1 MFDSNFLLSF
11 YNEIANRS
19 ALQLASAGMMGEG
32 LLTLTYGK
40 HHACILNEV
49 GAAWRGA
56 RYSDLVLVCDD
67 AVPLAAHRI
76 VMAAASPLIRKILD
90 DTPSVENPVTI
101 HMSGI
106 NSTLMRHLLVFLYSG
121 QAYIESGEIDDMQ
134 ELFELLEIKSDVWK
148 STKERQQAEE
158 RNRSCDRLKAKRT
171 DINSNESS
179 KHDAPSGS
187 SHSESERVTPGA
199 GYSRDKDRGE
209 SESLSIKKENMSTSS
224 NDERDEDDADGD
236 GKECGR
242 LTSRRRSSSNPVN
255 LSVARN
261 SENAGSEHDEQ
272 DLDVETVAAK
282 NIERRRSTSS
292 SQEDPPP
299 EPTYRRQLLSDR
311 LGRGSE
317 RTKRKSHYLEPP
329 EMDLRTVKL
338 EDYAHLKPPDQ
349 DIMSL
354 VQTSPENY
362 VVTPHRKRRPG
373 FHNSPSQNPPFV
385 SFPPSYL
392 EEMAHL
398 RYAQGPVAAGVAR
411 LGALHP
417 LSASAPPYLPER
429 SITPPAAAHDDAL
442 SKYRPP
448 SAGSWGPWLC
458 QPQMGGD
465 DTPTTEHE
473 QGSSKQAP
481 VREYRCEYC
490 GKQFGMS
497 WNLKTHLRVHTGEKP
512 FACRL
517 CVAMFKQK
525 AHLLKHL
532 CSVHRNVISS
542 SENDGRTNTPGRFNC
557 CFCQLTF
564 EALPEL
570 IRHLSGPHNS
580 LLLSKNL
587 HE

>member
-1 MFDSNFLLSF
+1 M
-11 YNEIANRS
+11 
-19 ALQLASAGMMGEG
+19 
-32 LLTLTYGK
+32 
-40 HHACILNEV
+40 
-49 GAAWRGA
+49 
-56 RYSDLVLVCDD
+56 
-67 AVPLAAHRI
+67 
-76 VMAAASPLIRKILD
+76 
-90 DTPSVENPVTI
+90 
-101 HMSGI
+101 
-106 NSTLMRHLLVFLYSG
+106 
-121 QAYIESGEIDDMQ
+121 
-134 ELFELLEIKSDVWK
+134 
-148 STKERQQAEE
+148 
-158 RNRSCDRLKAKRT
+158 
-171 DINSNESS
+171 
-179 KHDAPSGS
+179 
-187 SHSESERVTPGA
+187 
-199 GYSRDKDRGE
+199 
-209 SESLSIKKENMSTSS
+209 
-224 NDERDEDDADGD
+224 
-236 GKECGR
+236 
-242 LTSRRRSSSNPVN
+242 
-255 LSVARN
+255 
-261 SENAGSEHDEQ
+261 
-272 DLDVETVAAK
+272 
-282 NIERRRSTSS
+282 
-292 SQEDPPP
+292 
-299 EPTYRRQLLSDR
+299 
-311 LGRGSE
+311 
-317 RTKRKSHYLEPP
+317 
-329 EMDLRTVKL
+329 
-338 EDYAHLKPPDQ
+338 KPPDQ
-349 DIMSL
+349 DLMSL

-398 RYAQGPVAAGVAR
+398 RYTSSATAAAVAATAR
-411 LGALHP
+411 LSALHP
-417 LSASAPPYLPER
+417 LSTSAPPYLPER
-429 SITPPAAAHDDAL
+429 SVTPPNVTHEDAL
-442 SKYRPP
+442 KYRPP

-465 DTPTTEHE
+465 DAPATEHD

-481 VREYRCEYC
+481 VREYRCEFC

-542 SENDGRTNTPGRFNC
+542 SDNDGRTNTPGRFNC

>member
-1 MFDSNFLLSF
+1 M
-11 YNEIANRS
+11 
-19 ALQLASAGMMGEG
+19 
-32 LLTLTYGK
+32 T
-40 HHACILNEV
+40 
-49 GAAWRGA
+49 
-56 RYSDLVLVCDD
+56 
-67 AVPLAAHRI
+67 
-76 VMAAASPLIRKILD
+76 
-90 DTPSVENPVTI
+90 
-101 HMSGI
+101 
-106 NSTLMRHLLVFLYSG
+106 
-121 QAYIESGEIDDMQ
+121 
-134 ELFELLEIKSDVWK
+134 
-148 STKERQQAEE
+148 
-158 RNRSCDRLKAKRT
+158 
-171 DINSNESS
+171 
-179 KHDAPSGS
+179 
-187 SHSESERVTPGA
+187 
-199 GYSRDKDRGE
+199 
-209 SESLSIKKENMSTSS
+209 
-224 NDERDEDDADGD
+224 
-236 GKECGR
+236 
-242 LTSRRRSSSNPVN
+242 
-255 LSVARN
+255 
-261 SENAGSEHDEQ
+261 
-272 DLDVETVAAK
+272 
-282 NIERRRSTSS
+282 
-292 SQEDPPP
+292 
-299 EPTYRRQLLSDR
+299 
-311 LGRGSE
+311 
-317 RTKRKSHYLEPP
+317 
-329 EMDLRTVKL
+329 
-338 EDYAHLKPPDQ
+338 
-349 DIMSL
+349 L

-398 RYAQGPVAAGVAR
+398 RYPQIAGGAAGTAAAVR
-411 LGALHP
+411 LGSLHP
-417 LSASAPPYLPER
+417 LSTSAPPYLPER
-429 SITPPAAAHDDAL
+429 STTPPVTAHEDAL
-442 SKYRPP
+442 KYRPP

-465 DTPTTEHE
+465 EPPAVEHE
-473 QGSSKQAP
+473 QSSSKQPP